1 MYFMPNGDI
10 QGILGV
16 TYGVYLFLYITL
28 IVVYVGAFYC
38 IGDKESVKKFF
49 AFVKGKVT
57 KAK

>member
-1 MYFMPNGDI
+1 MGAAI
-10 QGILGV
+10 GIKRIFQSTLG
-16 TYGVYLFLYITL
+16 G
-28 IVVYVGAFYC
+28 VVYVGAFYC